1 MIPISDDNTR
11 TIQPVIV
18 SILIGLFCAVF
29 AFEFWLDSK
38 ALLDTAIVNF
48 GLIPANITGPDH
60 TLFTYMFLHG
70 GWGHII
76 PNLLFLWIFGDN
88 VEDAMG
94 HAKFLSF
101 FIISGMIAGL
111 AHVLLSGPEST
122 LPLIGASAA
131 ISAVL
136 GAYFILFPDVR
147 IRLLFPTIVLAPPL
161 LLFGAPLLWRFY
173 VPSTLFIGLW
183 FSIDLF
189 QAIFGDEGS
198 DVAFWTHIIGFACGV
213 ITAITIKQSEWK
225 KINYFNLLKDKLRPK
240 RKDHKKLIKRDF
252 SNR

>member
-1 MIPISDDNTR
+1 MIPISDDNIR

-18 SILIGLFCAVF
+18 SILIGLFCAIF

-38 ALLDTAIVNF
+38 ALLDTAIVNL

-60 TLFTYMFLHG
+60 TLFTYMFLHA
-70 GWGHII
+70 GWEHII

-111 AHVLLSGPEST
+111 AHVLLSGPDSVT
-122 LPLIGASAA
+122 PLIGASAA
-131 ISAVL
+131 ISAIL

-173 VPSTLFIGLW
+173 APATLFIGAW
-183 FSIDLF
+183 FSIDLL
-189 QAIFGDEGS
+189 QAILGGEGGDI
-198 DVAFWTHIIGFACGV
+198 AFWTHIIGFMCGV
-213 ITAITIKQSEWK
+213 ITAITIKQSDWRK
-225 KINYFNLLKDKLRPK
+225 ANYLKMLKEKMRPTK
-240 RKDHKKLIKRDF
+240 KDHKTLIKRNF
-252 SNR
+252 SND